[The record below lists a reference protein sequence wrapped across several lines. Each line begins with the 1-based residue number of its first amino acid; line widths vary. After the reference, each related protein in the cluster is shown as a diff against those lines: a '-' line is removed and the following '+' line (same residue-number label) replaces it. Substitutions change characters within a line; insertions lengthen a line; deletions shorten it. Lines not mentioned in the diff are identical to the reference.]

1 MSKKNKNKGSNI
13 GYDLEKVEID
23 PRIEKAIFCKK
34 NSIVTFNLV
43 NLDGSDENIKF
54 DVNYDAQKDDYQIG
68 YNLVHKAKFYGFMR
82 RFAKE
87 AKMGVIVVRTFLDEI
102 SHMVYTA
109 EHGVAIPFKEI
120 RMFVQINGKIN
131 VVDVVSAFQAMVT
144 DRASGKMD
152 WNLVDKSEIFC
163 DGAMRVSAEEIKSVF
178 IEVSSKK

>member
-1 MSKKNKNKGSNI
+1 MSNKNKNKGSNV

-43 NLDGSDENIKF
+43 NPDGSDENIKF

-68 YNLVHKAKFYGFMR
+68 YNLVHKAKFYSFIH

-87 AKMGVIVVRTFLDEI
+87 AKMGVIVIRTFLDEI
-102 SHMVYTA
+102 SHMAYTA
-109 EHGVAIPFKEI
+109 EHSIAIPFKEI
-120 RMFVQINGKIN
+120 RMFTQINGRIKAT
-131 VVDVVSAFQAMVT
+131 DVVSAFQAMVT
-144 DRASGKMD
+144 DSASGKMD

-163 DGAMRVSAEEIKSVF
+163 DEEMRVSAERIKSVF
-178 IEVSSKK
+178 MEVSGKK